1 MGDIAAFILLLASPA
16 LIVIG
21 MARLG
26 ALRRWFVA
34 VPTIAIASI
43 APGAILF
50 LATRESDSITN
61 AAAYFVAPMF
71 CIYGLFV
78 ALVTVAIMDA
88 RK

>member
-21 MARLG
+21 MAWLG

-34 VPTIAIASI
+34 VPTVAIASV

-50 LATRESDSITN
+50 CATREADSITN
-61 AAAYFVAPMF
+61 AAAYYVAPMF

-78 ALVTVAIMDA
+78 ALVTTAIMA
-88 RK
+88 TRK

>member
-1 MGDIAAFILLLASPA
+1 MGDIAAFVLLWASPA
-16 LIVIG
+16 LIVAG
-21 MARLG
+21 AARLG
-26 ALRRWFVA
+26 ALRRRFVA
-34 VPTIAIASI
+34 LPTVGIASI

-50 LATRESDSITN
+50 LATREADSITN

-78 ALVTVAIMDA
+78 ALMTTAIMTA